1 VESEITR
8 GRVLVPAEPDVY
20 RNHHEHDPRSS
31 GAQCFQPPYARLIS
45 FRSVGARRD
54 LLELSRS
61 INISTL
67 RDEEAEKACPK
78 NKKFD
83 LCITNGYRDKPIF
96 RIPLVRKLLD
106 PTK

>member
-1 VESEITR
+1 M
-8 GRVLVPAEPDVY
+8 
-20 RNHHEHDPRSS
+20 
-31 GAQCFQPPYARLIS
+31 
-45 FRSVGARRD
+45 
-54 LLELSRS
+54 ELSRS

-106 PTK
+106 PTNKNLQ